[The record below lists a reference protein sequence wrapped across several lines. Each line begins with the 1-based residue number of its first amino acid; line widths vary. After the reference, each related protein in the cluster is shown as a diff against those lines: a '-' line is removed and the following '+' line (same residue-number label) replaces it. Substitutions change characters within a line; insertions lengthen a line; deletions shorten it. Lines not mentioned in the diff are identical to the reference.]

1 MFGNNFSELFLR
13 DTRPEKIYISNAHCA
28 CKPVKSEKCS
38 DQMFGG
44 FLLSIFVNSA
54 AVSSSTEK
62 YFMLLEQFFLNL
74 FKMQFSRT
82 MWKQEFVRRNH
93 NKIQMTASVAPMKR
107 CRIHKFHS
115 WAYWIVIKIQHHS
128 CDNIL
133 WINVCGSKRQQP
145 FTKVFTV

>member
-1 MFGNNFSELFLR
+1 MCENILILFFFHQTAIKEHSDHYSRPVWTELITLVFAFDYCMFGSNFSELFIR

-62 YFMLLEQFFLNL
+62 CFMLLEQFFLN
-74 FKMQFSRT
+74 
-82 MWKQEFVRRNH
+82 MWKQEFVLSNH

-115 WAYWIVIKIQHHS
+115 
-128 CDNIL
+128 
-133 WINVCGSKRQQP
+133 
-145 FTKVFTV
+145 